1 MPVSREQLLRDCE
14 SRLDEVEH
22 ELDSNYVQSLKTAIR
37 NARKYLWTIKEVSK
51 IWEEIE
57 SL

>member
-1 MPVSREQLLRDCE
+1 MSISREQLLRDCE
-14 SRLDEVEH
+14 DRLAEVEDD
-22 ELDSNYVQSLKTAIR
+22 LDIEYVKSLKTAIR

>member
-1 MPVSREQLLRDCE
+1 MSASREQILRDCE

-22 ELDSNYVQSLKTAIR
+22 ELESSYVQSLRTAIK
-37 NARKYLWTIKEVSK
+37 NARKYLWTLKEVSK